1 MEINKKTRLQLKFQN
16 IAFIVLFLAVIGLL
30 AGISQRYSIDA
41 DWTATGRNTL
51 NEATIKLLSR
61 MDKPV
66 NITAFARQ
74 SQLLTTRQNIKNF
87 IGRYQKQKADI
98 QLTFINPDTS
108 PDITRQLGITIDGE
122 LVVEYAGRKE
132 HVQTLKEEV
141 LTNTLQRLMR
151 SGEQHVVF
159 IAGHG
164 ERQPDRNANH
174 DLGLFAKHL
183 AEKGIKTSSVVL
195 NETPFIP
202 EDASVVVIAGPQS
215 DFLPGEVKL
224 IQDYLAQNGNLLWLQ
239 DPGKL
244 YGLQPVAKQLGI
256 NFVPGII
263 VDPTTQLLGIG
274 DPSFALINRY
284 NDHPIGRDFSFMT
297 IYPQASAIEYTDV
310 EESENTQIQVSHFLQ
325 TVDRSWSETGKLQGT
340 IAYDEDKEKLGPLTI
355 GLAISKQ
362 AKTNETEQPSP
373 QQRIVVIGDGD
384 FLSNAYLGNQGNQD
398 MGYNIVNWLSHDD
411 QFIAI
416 PVTIATDKE
425 LLLSETMGAVI
436 GLFFLVA
443 LPLALLAAG
452 IFIWLKR
459 RKQ

>member
-1 MEINKKTRLQLKFQN
+1 MEMNKKTRMQLKFQN
-16 IAFIVLFLAVIGLL
+16 ITFMVLFLIVIGLL
-30 AGISQRYSIDA
+30 AAVSQRYSFDA

-51 NEATIKLLSR
+51 SEATTKLLSR
-61 MDKPV
+61 MEQPV
-66 NITAFARQ
+66 NITAFARE
-74 SQLLTTRQNIKNF
+74 SQLLTTRQAIKTF
-87 IGRYQKQKADI
+87 INRYQKHKADI

-108 PDITRQLGITIDGE
+108 PDITRQLGITVDGE

-132 HVQTLKEEV
+132 HVHALKEEV

-164 ERQPDRNANH
+164 ERKPDANANH
-174 DLGLFAKHL
+174 DLGLFSKHL
-183 AEKGIKTSSVVL
+183 ADKGIKTSTVAL
-195 NETPFIP
+195 NETPFIAK
-202 EDASVVVIAGPQS
+202 DTAVLVIAGPQT
-215 DFLPGEVKL
+215 DFLSGEVKL
-224 IQDYLAQNGNLLWLQ
+224 IQDYLKQGGNLLWLHE
-239 DPGKL
+239 PGKL
-244 YGLQPVAKQLGI
+244 FGLQPIAKQLGI
-256 NFVPGII
+256 KFVSGIV

-297 IYPQASAIEYTDV
+297 IYPQASAIEYT
-310 EESENTQIQVSHFLQ
+310 EQENIEASHFLQ

-340 IAYDEDKEKLGPLTI
+340 IAYDVDKDKLGPLTI
-355 GLAISKQ
+355 GLALSKQ
-362 AKTNETEQPSP
+362 TKTKDEDKSST

-398 MGYNIVNWLSHDD
+398 MGYNILNWLSHDD

-416 PVTIATDKE
+416 PVTVAPDKE
-425 LLLSETMGAVI
+425 LLLSETLGAII
-436 GLFFLVA
+436 GLFFLII
-443 LPLALLAAG
+443 LPLLLLAAG
-452 IFIWLKR
+452 IVIWLKR